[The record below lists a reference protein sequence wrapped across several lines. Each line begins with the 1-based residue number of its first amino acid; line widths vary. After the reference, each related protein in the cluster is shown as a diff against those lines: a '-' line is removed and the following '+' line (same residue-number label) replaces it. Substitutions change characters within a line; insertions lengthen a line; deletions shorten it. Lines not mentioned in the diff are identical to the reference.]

1 MKRLVFTVT
10 TDLTYDQRMIR
21 ICTSLAQA
29 GYSVTLV
36 GTKYRHSSP
45 LKQQPFYQKRISL
58 LFQKGK
64 LFYAEYNIRLFFYL
78 LFKKMDLLCAI
89 DLDTILP
96 VLYVSKLRRKKRVYD
111 AHELFCEM
119 KEVVTRPAIYRIWK
133 AIEKKAVP
141 QFCYGYTVNAPIAA
155 QFKEMYAVNYSCIA
169 NMPVL
174 RPLSI
179 PAKEEKFIL
188 YQGAVNEGRSFETLI
203 PAMRYVSAKLY
214 IVGDGN
220 YMQQARE
227 LVNKEGLETK
237 IIFKGKIA
245 PDELSLFTAQAWIG
259 ITLFENKGLSNYLS
273 LANRFFDY
281 LHAGVPQLC
290 VDYPTYQEINKI
302 APIAVLIKDLSPE
315 SIAEN
320 LNGLLQDSVL
330 YKKLQD
336 NCLVQREQLN
346 WQAEE
351 KKLFKFYEAI
361 FTH

>member
-1 MKRLVFTVT
+1 MKQLVFTVT

-21 ICTSLAQA
+21 ICSSLAHA
-29 GYSVTLV
+29 GYHVTLV
-36 GTKYRHSSP
+36 GAKYRHSPP
-45 LKQQPFYQKRISL
+45 LTQQPFHQKRISL

-64 LFYAEYNIRLFFYL
+64 LFYTEYTIRLFFHL
-78 LFKKMDLLCAI
+78 LFRKMDLVCAI

-96 VLYVSKLRRKKRVYD
+96 VLYVSKIRRKKRVYD

-119 KEVVTRPAIYRIWK
+119 KEVVTRPAIYRTWK
-133 AIEKKAVP
+133 AIEKRAVP
-141 QFCYGYTVNAPIAA
+141 QFQYGYTVNAPIAA
-155 QFKEMYAVNYSCIA
+155 VFKNTYAVNYACIA

-179 PAKEEKFIL
+179 PLKEEKFIL

-227 LVNKEGLETK
+227 LVEKEGLSSK
-237 IIFKGKIA
+237 IIFKGKIVPA
-245 PDELSLFTAQAWIG
+245 ELPLFTAQAWIG

-290 VDYPTYQEINKI
+290 VDYPAYQEINKI
-302 APIAVLIKDLSPE
+302 APVAVLIQDLSPE
-315 SIAEN
+315 NIAAK
-320 LNGLLQDSVL
+320 LNGLLENTVL
-330 YKKLQD
+330 HKKLQD
-336 NCLVQREQLN
+336 NCLLQREQLN

-351 KKLFKFYEAI
+351 KKLFKLYETI